1 MSDPF
6 TKVFSIADSFQSNG
20 SGSNKVLSIEIVPG
34 GFSFLV
40 VNNQPSVPRLL
51 ESFSCTTLNNPDDWV
66 IHLPAFMKQEPALFG
81 NFEKVRLLCYH
92 PQYTLLPSALFLN
105 SAKSSY
111 LNFCGTI
118 PQGFAVQTDKL
129 PFLDAYGVYPI
140 SESLL
145 SVLKQ
150 QFVDFQLFHPASI
163 LIESALRWLN
173 RNSGGFQVLL
183 HVKNSF
189 FEILLFDNAKLL
201 FYNAFAYQTFSDL
214 MYYVFYVLEQHAKDP
229 GQLQAAIVGDVD
241 TNLQDYQY
249 LSSYF
254 RKMFVFYPPGL
265 SETYLP
271 QWGNPGVRFFN
282 LFNSA
287 LCE

>member
-1 MSDPF
+1 MSGPF
-6 TKVFSIADSFQSNG
+6 TSVLNIADSFLFNG
-20 SGSNKVLSIEIVPG
+20 SGGNKILSIEIVPG

-40 VNNQPSVPRLL
+40 VNNQPCAPRLL
-51 ESFSCTTLNNPDDWV
+51 ASYCSGTTNHSDEW
-66 IHLPAFMKQEPALFG
+66 ISHLSALMKQEPALFG
-81 NFEKVRLLCYH
+81 NFEKVRVLSYH
-92 PQYTLLPSALFLN
+92 PQYALLPAALFLN
-105 SAKSSY
+105 SAKNNY

-118 PQGFAVQTDKL
+118 PQGFIVQTDKL

-145 SVLKQ
+145 SILKQ
-150 QFVDFQLFHPASI
+150 QFVDFELFHPASI

-173 RNSGGFQVLL
+173 RNTGGFQVLL

-189 FEILLFDNAKLL
+189 FEMLVFDNDKLL

-229 GQLQAAIVGDVD
+229 GLLHAAIVGDVD
-241 TNLQDYQY
+241 TNSEDYLY

-254 RKMFVFYPPGL
+254 RKMFVFYPPDL
-265 SETYLP
+265 SEIYLP

-282 LFNSA
+282 LFNAA